1 MKREKIFWG
10 VFFIFA
16 AVFLLVSK
24 LGMMPEIG
32 IFKILFAGFLIGIL
46 AKSLAHM
53 NFTGILFSLAFFAI
67 LFDDELHITQL
78 TPWPVLGAALLGSI
92 GCSMLFRNKKKQWY
106 YYQGEKKSKEEF
118 EKIFDGKDESRVFFK
133 NSFGASTKYINSD
146 EFEFAQLECSFGG
159 LKVYFDNAVIQ
170 KGNATVQ
177 LDVSFAGVELYI
189 PKTWNVINQIDVTFG
204 GVDEKNKNQSAGVPT
219 LTLMGDVSFSG
230 VTIIYI

>member
-1 MKREKIFWG
+1 M
-10 VFFIFA
+10 
-16 AVFLLVSK
+16 
-24 LGMMPEIG
+24 
-32 IFKILFAGFLIGIL
+32 
-46 AKSLAHM
+46 
-53 NFTGILFSLAFFAI
+53 
-67 LFDDELHITQL
+67 
-78 TPWPVLGAALLGSI
+78 
-92 GCSMLFRNKKKQWY
+92 
-106 YYQGEKKSKEEF
+106 
-118 EKIFDGKDESRVFFK
+118 FFK

-146 EFEFAQLECSFGG
+146 EFEFAQLECAFGG